1 MTQQTRAGMRS
12 KMRGRCH
19 DCEARLRAWETKC
32 PCCRAPAMRWPHLFA
47 AGAFSLTTVFYLL
60 VTAR

>member
-32 PCCRAPAMRWPHLFA
+32 PCCRAPAMRWLHLFA
-47 AGAFSLTTVFYLL
+47 VGAFSLTIVFYLL